1 MRHST
6 SSKKMKMPSQLWIK
20 WEENATVKVF
30 KRTWLKIGW
39 PSHHLSLDLIMED
52 LIEFLG
58 ETKQVYTALKI
69 PWTRI
74 LFSGN
79 IESILLAENAAARFI
94 IPYFTIFSMG
104 WKYSRAGRIALIKKT
119 ISINLI
125 GRKLKSITWFWKRMS
140 ANKSNLKVLEM
151 IIH

>member
-1 MRHST
+1 MNKRQQTRHST
-6 SSKKMKMPSQLWIK
+6 SFKKMKMPSQLWIK

-39 PSHHLSLDLIMED
+39 PSHRLSLDLIMED
-52 LIEFLG
+52 LIEFLE
-58 ETKQVYTALKI
+58 ETIQVYTALKI

-79 IESILLAENAAARFI
+79 IESIPHAGNVAARFI

-104 WKYSRAGRIALIKKT
+104 WKYFRAGLIALIKKT

-125 GRKLKSITWFWKRMS
+125 GRKLKSIT
-140 ANKSNLKVLEM
+140 
-151 IIH
+151 